1 MAHSTYHN
9 QIIDQRHELHRYP
22 EEGWTEFWTTAYI
35 AKYLRG
41 LGIEVLMGEKVISRE
56 DCLGRNPQLVAAGI
70 EAAKAKGVC
79 ECLLNEMQELTG
91 CVAVLD
97 TGRPGPTVA
106 LRFDIDCVNVLES
119 TDPNHLPAKEG
130 WRSERDG
137 LMHACGHDAHAATG
151 MAICRWA
158 KDHIDQLNGKLKVVF
173 QPAEEGVRGASAV
186 AASGVLDDCDYFLTS
201 HVSLMAKSGEV
212 LASPINFLS
221 TTKYDVTF
229 TGRPAHA
236 GIEPNAGRNALAAAC
251 HAVTQLLGISRHG
264 GGMTRINI
272 GRLVAGEGRNVI
284 PVNAKL
290 VMEVRGETGEINQY
304 MSDETENIVQG
315 VAKSF
320 GVDYKIEKMG
330 AAVDLVND
338 APLVAM
344 LDEVLANTEGV
355 TTVMHDVNYGGS
367 EDATILAKRIQS
379 HGGQACYFVMGGTRP
394 AGGHHTA
401 SFDFDESTLATGF
414 EVYVGMIKK
423 LMG

>member
-1 MAHSTYHN
+1 MAHSTYHH

-79 ECLLNEMQELTG
+79 ECLLDEMQELTG

-158 KDHIDQLNGKLKVVF
+158 KDHLDQLNGKLKVVF

-221 TTKYDVTF
+221 TT
-229 TGRPAHA
+229 
-236 GIEPNAGRNALAAAC
+236 
-251 HAVTQLLGISRHG
+251 
-264 GGMTRINI
+264 
-272 GRLVAGEGRNVI
+272 
-284 PVNAKL
+284 
-290 VMEVRGETGEINQY
+290 
-304 MSDETENIVQG
+304 
-315 VAKSF
+315 
-320 GVDYKIEKMG
+320 
-330 AAVDLVND
+330 
-338 APLVAM
+338 
-344 LDEVLANTEGV
+344 
-355 TTVMHDVNYGGS
+355 
-367 EDATILAKRIQS
+367 
-379 HGGQACYFVMGGTRP
+379 
-394 AGGHHTA
+394 
-401 SFDFDESTLATGF
+401 
-414 EVYVGMIKK
+414 
-423 LMG
+423 